1 MVLLGGI
8 NIIQTLSVLSRYKP
22 DDIALRFGDYDKDDS
37 TFEPLPLVE
46 RRISEI
52 FPHESFD
59 QYTYEYDIALLLLK
73 V

>member
-1 MVLLGGI
+1 M
-8 NIIQTLSVLSRYKP
+8 LSRYKP